1 MDARQLQDKLRT
13 DLGLRVGDH
22 TARYIIARLASPK
35 AKSFP
40 ILANDART
48 GQPLSPTL
56 NPADLRDDAQP
67 TLF

>member
-1 MDARQLQDKLRT
+1 MDPRQLQEKLRT
-13 DLGLRVGDH
+13 DLGWRVGDH
-22 TARYIIARLASPK
+22 TARYIAARLASPR

-48 GQPLSPTL
+48 GHPIYPIL
-56 NPADLRDDAQP
+56 NPADLRPDAQP

>member
-22 TARYIIARLASPK
+22 TARYIIARLAAPK

-48 GQPLSPTL
+48 GQPLYPTL

>member
-13 DLGLRVGDH
+13 DLGWRVGDH
-22 TARYIIARLASPK
+22 TARYIIARLTS
-35 AKSFP
+35 AKSKPFA

-48 GQPLSPTL
+48 GLPIACTL
-56 NPADLRDDAQP
+56 NPADLRPDAQP